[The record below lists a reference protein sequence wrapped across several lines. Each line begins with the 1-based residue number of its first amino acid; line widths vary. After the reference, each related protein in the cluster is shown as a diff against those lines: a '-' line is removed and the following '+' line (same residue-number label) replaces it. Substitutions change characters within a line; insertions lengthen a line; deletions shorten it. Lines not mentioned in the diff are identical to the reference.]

1 MRKSALLVLVF
12 IMALSAFSFG
22 AFVPEGEGEEEEEK
36 ESVDHFSVD
45 NVKYHVT
52 EDGVVEIEGIEDGA
66 TSIAIPKEVKYEE
79 ETYKVTAIAE
89 SAFSQN
95 KNLVSVTIPGSV
107 KEIPDQTFMGCTS
120 LTTIKLDDG
129 VEIIGNSAFEGC
141 SNLNELTTPK
151 SVKEMGKSLFKDC
164 SSLKKIVIEG
174 DLKKIDENLFKN
186 CDKLESIE
194 VKGDVELIDD
204 KTFEGHKA
212 LKSVKFGGNVNEIGK
227 ESFKGCEKLETFD
240 LKVKKIDDSAFEGCS
255 KLEDVTIPESL
266 EEMGKSVF
274 KDCESLKTVVF
285 EGVFKEI
292 EETLFMNCE
301 NLTTLEIKGDLELI
315 DESAFE
321 GHKNL
326 NTVKFG
332 GNVDEIGKNAF
343 KDCVSLETIE
353 FSENKE
359 VNIIGESAF
368 EGCISLKEIFI
379 PGSLELIEKATFK
392 GCETLDKIEIETGV
406 KEIGESAFEG
416 CSSLEEVTI
425 PSTVKK
431 VGEMA
436 FKDCTKL
443 TTVKLEEGVEE
454 IGNSA
459 FTGCDEL
466 KMVTIPA
473 SVKEIG
479 ESVFEGSSLEEL
491 VIPASMKVIQ
501 VSAFKNS
508 VKLKKVTIE
517 DGVEEIGDSAFVGCI
532 ALEELTLSKT
542 LKKIGVASFGG
553 CESLTE
559 LIIPDE
565 VEEIGQAAF
574 KDCEKIDSL
583 LLGEG
588 LKELGDS
595 AFMGCSSLPYVVIPN
610 STTSIAKATFKECE
624 KLDYVQMAEG
634 LMEIKESAFEGCIS
648 LDSLRLP
655 ATATIIEEAAFRN
668 CDSLVWVKVEYM
680 EPIDIEE
687 SVFEG
692 IDSMAVLQVP
702 KGTKAI
708 YEANVGWSAN
718 FAKIIGGTYRITFV
732 SKGGGEAICKLDS
745 LLKESLKSDS
755 IMSDS
760 TIYNSI
766 MKDSIMNDTL
776 SIRNDSLTVTFMEG
790 DSILVAFES
799 DEGFQIKDVM
809 VNDNVIT
816 DSLFADIYKAD
827 TLSTEKPRF
836 GQYIISYLDD
846 DYTVA
851 VEFERIRYNLT
862 LVSVGEGVISFE
874 NEEVFDTTKVFKLV
888 EGSNATVSFNPN
900 TGWRIKAVDVDS
912 IDITSEIPIYQYTI
926 KNIRKHTKLTAQFEE
941 IPITQYILTV
951 YASGAGEVTVG
962 KRTIRDNSYVT
973 YINENTNAVLT
984 INPDEGHVTSS
995 LKVNGKDVTS
1005 AIVDNQYTIIGIRAD
1020 MIVNVLFDN
1029 VEMTFAKD
1037 GVHYQ
1042 VSSIADHKVTVT
1054 LGDNMQVLEVPS
1066 TVTYS
1071 NTVWEVADIKEDALS
1086 NCPDLT
1092 AVIWNPSAMFK
1103 AKVSNPN
1110 FLLYVNQAK
1119 FVAWAEQNA
1128 VVDGRSKSIVLSDAK
1143 NGNDFYCPRSFTAEK
1158 ISYTHNYSMETGIT
1172 ESKGW
1177 ETIALPFDVQI
1188 ISHATA
1194 GTILPFKVWTS
1205 ESEAKPFW
1213 LYELTSD
1220 GYQEAEGIKAY
1231 TPYLISMPNN
1241 SLYMKDYRIVG
1252 KVTFEAKDV
1261 EVKAT
1266 KDLNSTRYSDRTF
1279 VPNFTN
1285 KEDESILAL
1294 NVNNSLVNYTESDMG
1309 GRFVKGLRAVHP
1321 FEAYMTTTS
1330 NTRSVSVL
1338 DDMTTAIKEIR
1349 NLTDEKAQGYKV
1361 YDLRGVLV
1369 KSGASMEEIKSG
1381 LKAGVYMVQGK
1392 KMIIK

>member
-12 IMALSAFSFG
+12 IMTLSAFSIG
-22 AFVPEGEGEEEEEK
+22 VGLSYGHTRSDDGTEEVSDSEDEEEEVK
-36 ESVDHFSVD
+36 EFFVKAVHYVVTAEGEVEVDDYGTDTTTIV
-45 NVKYHVT
+45 
-52 EDGVVEIEGIEDGA
+52 
-66 TSIAIPKEVKYEE
+66 IPKEVVYKDNN
-79 ETYKVTAIAE
+79 YKVMALAE
-89 SAFSQN
+89 KAFYQN
-95 KNLVSVTIPGSV
+95 TTLTSVTIESGIT
-107 KEIPDQTFMGCTS
+107 EIPDQAFMACVS
-120 LTTIKLDDG
+120 LETLVIGDG
-129 VEIIGNSAFEGC
+129 I
-141 SNLNELTTPK
+141 
-151 SVKEMGKSLFKDC
+151 
-164 SSLKKIVIEG
+164 KKIGE
-174 DLKKIDENLFKN
+174 
-186 CDKLESIE
+186 
-194 VKGDVELIDD
+194 
-204 KTFEGHKA
+204 
-212 LKSVKFGGNVNEIGK
+212 
-227 ESFKGCEKLETFD
+227 
-240 LKVKKIDDSAFEGCS
+240 SAFEGCS
-255 KLEDVTIPESL
+255 KLEEVTIPESVEEMSKSVFKDCVNL
-266 EEMGKSVF
+266 ETIIIGDGIKKIGESAFEGCSKLEEMTIPESVEEMGKLVF
-274 KDCESLKTVVF
+274 KDCESLETVVL
-285 EGVFKEI
+285 EGDVKEI

-301 NLTTLEIKGDLELI
+301 NLKTLEIKGDVELI
-315 DESAFE
+315 DESVFE
-321 GHKNL
+321 GHENL
-326 NTVKFG
+326 ITVKFG
-332 GNVDEIGKNAF
+332 GNVDEIGNNAF

-353 FSENKE
+353 FSEDKE
-359 VNIIGESAF
+359 VIIIGESAF
-368 EGCISLKEIFI
+368 EGCTNLKEIFI
-379 PGSLELIEKATFK
+379 PGSLELIDKTTFK
-392 GCETLDKIEIETGV
+392 GCETLDKIEIESGV

-416 CSSLEEVTI
+416 CSSVEEITI
-425 PSTVKK
+425 PSTVKLI
-431 VGEMA
+431 GETA
-436 FKDCTKL
+436 FLDCTKL
-443 TTVKLEEGVEE
+443 TMVELEEGVEE
-454 IGNSA
+454 IGDSA
-459 FTGCDEL
+459 FVGCNEL

-491 VIPASMKVIQ
+491 TIPASLMVIN
-501 VSAFKNS
+501 VSAFKNCI
-508 VKLKKVTIE
+508 KLKKVTLE

-532 ALEELTLSKT
+532 AIEELTLSKT

-565 VEEIGQAAF
+565 VKEIGQSAF

-595 AFMGCSSLPYVVIPN
+595 AFMGCSSLPYVVIPD
-610 STTSIAKATFKECE
+610 SIISIAKAAFKDCE
-624 KLDYVQMAEG
+624 KLDSVLMAEG
-634 LMEIKESAFEGCIS
+634 LMEIKESAFEGCVS

-655 ATATIIEEAAFRN
+655 ATVSIIEEAAFKN

-680 EPIDIEE
+680 EPIDIEK

-692 IDSMAVLQVP
+692 IDSTAVLQVP

-708 YEANVGWSAN
+708 YEANVEWSAN

-745 LLKESLKSDS
+745 LLKESLMNDS
-755 IMSDS
+755 TMSDS
-760 TIYNSI
+760 TMNNSI

-809 VNDNVIT
+809 VNDSVIT
-816 DSLFADIYKAD
+816 DSLFADIYEAD
-827 TLSTEKPRF
+827 TLTTEKPRF

-851 VEFERIRYNLT
+851 VEFERIRYILT

-874 NEEVFDTTKVFKLV
+874 NEEVLDTTKVFKLV
-888 EGSNATVSFNPN
+888 EGSDATVSFNPN

-912 IDITSEIPIYQYTI
+912 IDITSEITRYQYTI
-926 KNIRKHTKLTAQFEE
+926 KNIRKHTKLTAQFEQ
-941 IPITQYILTV
+941 IPTTQYILTV

-962 KRTIRDNSYVT
+962 KRTIRESSYVT
-973 YINENTNAVLT
+973 YISENTNTVLT
-984 INPDEGHVTSS
+984 FSPDEGHVTSS
-995 LKVNGKDVTS
+995 LKVNGNDVTS
-1005 AIVDNQYTIIGIRAD
+1005 AIVDNQYTITDIRTD
-1020 MIVNVLFDN
+1020 MIVNVSFDN
-1029 VEMTFAKD
+1029 LEMTFAKD
-1037 GVHYQ
+1037 GIHYQ
-1042 VSSIADHKVTVT
+1042 VSSVADHKVTVT
-1054 LGDNMQVLEVPS
+1054 LGDNMQVLEVPG
-1066 TVTYS
+1066 TVAYS
-1071 NTVWEVADIKEDALS
+1071 NTIWEVTGIKEDALA

-1110 FLLYVNQAK
+1110 FLLYVSQAK

-1128 VVDGRSKSIVLSDAK
+1128 VVNGRAKSIVLSDAK
-1143 NGNDFYCPRSFTAEK
+1143 NGNNFYCPRSFTAEK

-1177 ETIALPFDVQI
+1177 ETIALPFDVQT

-1194 GTILPFKVWTS
+1194 GAILPFKVWTN
-1205 ESEAKPFW
+1205 ESDIKPFW
-1213 LYELTSD
+1213 LYELTAG
-1220 GYQEAEGIKAY
+1220 GYQEAEGIKAN

-1241 SLYMKDYRIVG
+1241 SLYLKDYRIVG

-1266 KDLNSTRYSDRTF
+1266 NDLNSVRYSDRTF

-1294 NVNNSLVNYTESDMG
+1294 NVNNSLVKYTESDMG
-1309 GRFVKGLRAVHP
+1309 GRFVKGLRKVYP
-1321 FEAYMTTTS
+1321 FEAYMTTSS
-1330 NTRSVSVL
+1330 NTRSISVL
-1338 DDMTTAIKEIR
+1338 EDITTAIKEVR
-1349 NLTDEKAQGYKV
+1349 NMVDERAQVFRV

-1381 LKAGVYMVQGK
+1381 LKAGVYMVHGK